1 MAPIPDSAAACAL
14 CQWPKTMTFE
24 GEQLSKW
31 VIFKAIFGYIPCVLR
46 GFLQKAAAGAARSGV
61 WLVCLSQL
69 IGTLTSRLLLCG

>member
-31 VIFKAIFGYIPCVLR
+31 VTFKAIFGYIPCVLR
-46 GFLQKAAAGAARSGV
+46 GFLQKALQER
-61 WLVCLSQL
+61 LV
-69 IGTLTSRLLLCG
+69 RACGLFA